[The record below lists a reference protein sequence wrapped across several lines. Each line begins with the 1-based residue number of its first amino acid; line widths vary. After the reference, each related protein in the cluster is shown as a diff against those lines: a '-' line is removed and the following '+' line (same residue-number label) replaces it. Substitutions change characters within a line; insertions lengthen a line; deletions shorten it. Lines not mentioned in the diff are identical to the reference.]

1 MKFEIVAASEIGAR
15 VADLLAEQLRQ
26 KPESVLGM
34 TTGSS
39 PIKYGIFQEWIRR
52 EAEGELDFAHAT
64 FINPDEWVGIDSEH
78 PESFQAF
85 MNEHLF
91 RHLRTKRK
99 PSHIPNGAAEN
110 LLDECS
116 RFEQL
121 LRELQ
126 YVDWQLMGLGL
137 NGHIAFIEPADSIPA
152 STYVADIDEENQ
164 LTRSSHFRTPQEVPK
179 QSITI
184 GLEAVMKARSIVL
197 VAAGEN
203 KADIVAT
210 AFRGPITTR
219 VPASLLQLHPN
230 VTVILDEGSAKRI
243 GIV

>member
-1 MKFEIVAASEIGAR
+1 MKFEIVAASEIGTR
-15 VADLLAEQLRQ
+15 VADLLAEQLKQ
-26 KPESVLGM
+26 KPDSVLGM

-52 EAEGELDFAHAT
+52 EAEGGLDFAEAT
-64 FINPDEWVGIDSEH
+64 FTNPDEWVGIDAEH
-78 PESFQAF
+78 PESFAAF
-85 MNEHLF
+85 MQEHLF
-91 RHLRTKRK
+91 SQLKTKRK

-110 LLDECS
+110 LLEECG
-116 RFEQL
+116 RFDQL
-121 LRELQ
+121 LRELG

-137 NGHIAFIEPADSIPA
+137 NGHIAFIEPADAIPA
-152 STYVADIDEENQ
+152 STYVANIEVDNQ

-197 VAAGEN
+197 VAAGDN
-203 KADIVAT
+203 KAEIVEA

-219 VPASLLQLHPN
+219 VPATLLQLHPN

-243 GIV
+243 SI